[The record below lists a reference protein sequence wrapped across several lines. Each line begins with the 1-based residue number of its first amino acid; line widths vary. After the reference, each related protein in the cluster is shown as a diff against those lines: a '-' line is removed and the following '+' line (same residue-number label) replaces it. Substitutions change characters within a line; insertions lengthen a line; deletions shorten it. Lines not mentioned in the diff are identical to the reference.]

1 MDHLWTPWRFHYIS
15 SSGKV
20 AGCVFCDLLREQP
33 AKGNLVLAR
42 HVHNYVVLNRFPY
55 TSGHLLVVAHRHIAQ
70 LTDASEEALEEMIL
84 LARQCESALQE
95 VYRCDGLN
103 IGFNIGRSA
112 GAGVAGHLHLHVVP
126 RWHGDANFVSV
137 VGQTRVIPEDL
148 ETTYDK
154 LTSLLSHPSRGNH
167 PNRQNHH

>member
-15 SSGKV
+15 SCGEV
-20 AGCVFCDLLREQP
+20 ASCVFCDLLQEQP
-33 AKGNLVLAR
+33 DKRNLVLAR
-42 HVHNYVVLNRFPY
+42 HTHNYVVLNRFPY
-55 TSGHLLVVAHRHIAQ
+55 TSGHLLVVAYRHIPK
-70 LTDASEEALEEMIL
+70 LTEALDTELQEMIR
-84 LARQCESALQE
+84 LARQCESVLQE
-95 VYRCDGLN
+95 VYRCDGFN

-126 RWHGDANFVSV
+126 RWQGDANFVSV

-154 LTSLLSHPSRGNH
+154 LTPHFPRSG
-167 PNRQNHH
+167 